1 MSAPPT
7 TAHVLPPTT
16 MPSLNACLQVASLAE
31 ASGIPYIEKLA
42 KVTVAVMELLEQRGK
57 NKKDVKALCESIANT
72 VVVINTMVTMHEE
85 VGEACFKGVC
95 AEMEAYLTS
104 LAQDLKG
111 EIERKHTG
119 FKGFFK
125 TKELQ
130 EAIQDY
136 RTRVNDLKT
145 DFLIHCLLT
154 LVNQRPHRDP
164 TLLMAEIRNKEDTA
178 PNGEFVIRIATKH
191 VLFFF
196 FYQL

>member
-1 MSAPPT
+1 
-7 TAHVLPPTT
+7 

-42 KVTVAVMELLEQRGK
+42 KVTVAVIELLEQRGK

-72 VVVINTMVTMHEE
+72 VVVINTVVTMHEE
-85 VGEACFKGVC
+85 MGAVCFKDVC
-95 AEMEAYLTS
+95 AEMEEYLTR

-119 FKGFFK
+119 FKGLFK

-136 RTRVNDLKT
+136 RIRVNDLKT
-145 DFLIHCLLT
+145 DFLIHCLLM
-154 LVNQRPHRDP
+154 LVNQGTQRDP
-164 TLLMAEIRNKEDTA
+164 TLLMAKTQNKEDTA
-178 PNGEFVIRIATKH
+178 PNGEFLEAVHKIYD
-191 VLFFF
+191 VGLEVM
-196 FYQL
+196 